1 MSTTDLLIQD
11 HAMVR
16 TITLN
21 RPDAKNTLTGA
32 MLRELVDAIRATD
45 EAEWIRAVV
54 LTNTG
59 NTFCAGAD
67 LTDRRPG
74 VSGMGDAGD
83 GTRLSDIF
91 VALQE
96 ARVPVVGKINGHAV
110 GGGVGLVAACD
121 LSYVRSDAKIGFT
134 EVRLGVAPAV
144 ISVVCL
150 PKLSRAD
157 AMETFLTGERFTPER
172 AAEMGLINAA
182 VEPEDLDSH
191 VQRVIDTIL
200 LGGPAG
206 VAAAKQII
214 NSVPSMAR
222 AEAFE
227 NMTEFSQEL
236 FDRAEAQ
243 AGIAAFRERRPAPW
257 VPAGNEET
265 AQTSPSG

>member
-1 MSTTDLLIQD
+1 MSNPHLLIED
-11 HAMVR
+11 NGAVR

-21 RPDAKNTLTGA
+21 RPDAKNTLTGP
-32 MLRELVDAIRATD
+32 MLRGLVSALADADNEDAIRL
-45 EAEWIRAVV
+45 IV
-54 LTNTG
+54 LTNSG

-67 LTDRRPG
+67 LTDNRPG
-74 VSGMGDAGD
+74 VSGMNQDGD
-83 GTRLSDIF
+83 GTTLSDIF

-96 ARVPVVGKINGHAV
+96 SATPVIGKINGHAV

-157 AMETFLTGERFTPER
+157 AMETFLIGERFSPAR
-172 AAEMGLINAA
+172 AAEMGLINAS
-182 VEPEDLDSH
+182 VDPDKLDSH
-191 VQRVIDTIL
+191 VRRVIDRIL

-206 VAAAKQII
+206 VAAAKQIV
-214 NSVPSMAR
+214 NTVPGMNRSD
-222 AEAFE
+222 AFE
-227 NMTEFSQEL
+227 KMTELSQAL
-236 FDRAEAQ
+236 FDGPEAQ

-257 VPAGNEET
+257 APARD
-265 AQTSPSG
+265 